1 MTADSERC
9 ERTELLVRDCAHCR
23 PADPDERELVLMSV
37 ADKSTPGQ
45 RGKAAGRSRNQAKLF
60 AADTESSD
68 LEIVARFLPSGFVD
82 LYSRVLEIEFGA
94 HNLGSARP
102 SNPDEL
108 VGVGRGSGPRLSTS
122 KVETR
127 HVTRTHTA
135 SSSKA
140 VIRSERALWGRYR
153 LDRRL
158 KRITTELRNLLAE
171 IDGSDGSRPARRIC
185 TGKCAKFGD
194 PDWLYC
200 ARCGSPMRDLE

>member
-1 MTADSERC
+1 MIDERC
-9 ERTELLVRDCAHCR
+9 ERTELLVTDCAHCR
-23 PADPDERELVLMSV
+23 PADPDERKLVLMSV

-45 RGKAAGRSRNQAKLF
+45 RAKAAGRSRNQAKLF
-60 AADTESSD
+60 AADTEASD
-68 LEIVARFLPSGFVD
+68 LEIVARFLPPGFVD

-102 SNPDEL
+102 GNPHEL

-122 KVETR
+122 KTETR

-153 LDRRL
+153 LDRKL
-158 KRITTELRNLLAE
+158 KRIVTDLHNLLAE
-171 IDGSDGSRPARRIC
+171 IDGSDGSRPVRRQC
-185 TGKCAKFGD
+185 AGKCHQFGE

-200 ARCGSPMRDLE
+200 ARCGGPMQEVG